1 MTTTPRANARK
12 EEEGARTRPSAPRK
26 ARPLRAREARDAHG
40 PRVRP
45 QSARPSSRGAEGRKE
60 GS

>member
-26 ARPLRAREARDAHG
+26 ARPLRAREVRDAHG

-45 QSARPSSRGAEGRKE
+45 QSDPPLEPGR
-60 GS
+60 